1 MITWAT
7 NVPEKKAVLARFDV
21 SLAFLRFEWNE
32 QKSTIWVSRKAGP
45 VRSRQ

>member
-1 MITWAT
+1 MITWVA

-21 SLAFLRFEWNE
+21 SPAFLRFEWNE
-32 QKSTIWVSRKAGP
+32 QKSTIWVPQKAGP